1 MGVTLSSENCMNK
14 MKKAMIT
21 KGRKRGNKREEK
33 EKKRREEKEKTGE
46 RKGGEEDPTLWE

>member
-1 MGVTLSSENCMNK
+1 MGVTLSSEKCMNK
-14 MKKAMIT
+14 VKKAMIT

-46 RKGGEEDPTLWE
+46 RKGGEKDPTLWE